1 MKGALIIKAHYLEL
15 PLPPEN
21 QWHIQHKWDELLY
34 EHQHSSLLNSNLND
48 QSKARLLSVA
58 SAKADAWLNVLPVP
72 SLGTKLDDES
82 LCIAL
87 GAAIVVEHTCV
98 CGATVDVYDSHG
110 LSCRCTGGHLPRHA
124 SVNKTIHC
132 ALVSGGV
139 PALGSVVMMVNDLM
153 VCL

>member
-1 MKGALIIKAHYLEL
+1 MKGA

-98 CGATVDVYDSHG
+98 CGATVDV
-110 LSCRCTGGHLPRHA
+110 
-124 SVNKTIHC
+124 
-132 ALVSGGV
+132 
-139 PALGSVVMMVNDLM
+139 
-153 VCL
+153 